1 MESEIVTA
9 NRLIDGAVVYLT
21 ENDSWSE
28 TIADACLATSE
39 TKKIILLES
48 AALALKN
55 QKIVGPYAMTA
66 EDSPLGPVPQSQ
78 RERIRA
84 AGPTIQF
91 GPQIHQL
98 PHHFRGL

>member
-21 ENDSWSE
+21 EGNGWSE
-28 TIADACLATSE
+28 LIADACLATTE
-39 TKKIILLES
+39 IRKATLLET
-48 AALALKN
+48 AAQDLKN
-55 QKIVGPYAMTA
+55 RKIVGAYAMTA
-66 EDSPLGPVPQSQ
+66 EDSPLGPVPLSQ

-91 GPQIHQL
+91 GPQTDQI